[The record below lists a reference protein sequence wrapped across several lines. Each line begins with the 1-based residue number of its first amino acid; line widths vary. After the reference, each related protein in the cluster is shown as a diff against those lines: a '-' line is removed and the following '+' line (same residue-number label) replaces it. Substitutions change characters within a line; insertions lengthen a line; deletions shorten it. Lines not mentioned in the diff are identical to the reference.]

1 MLALALT
8 LAPAFAQGQDPLQEL
23 RQYDYQN
30 RKPVDAISKQI
41 VGATKDDLFR
51 IETGLIAVLLD
62 SQATL
67 AGKQEACTFLSRIGT
82 ARSVPALTKLLA
94 EPATANIARLAL
106 ERNPD
111 PVAGAALQGA
121 LGSAAGAALVGMINS
136 LGNRGEVSSVAK
148 LKPLTASSDL
158 LVAEAAVTALGKI
171 ATPASVAAL
180 RLVKNTALPT
190 APALLSVA
198 GRLAAVR
205 KRTDALEVYESLLRG
220 SQPEV
225 IRAGALT
232 GLVALDAPRLG
243 ELTLALVRT
252 APEPMLQRVA
262 GRVLGMFVEPGLVKA
277 AVAAFPT
284 LPAPAQI
291 ALLAAWSDRKEMAAA
306 GVTTTALNNT
316 DPEVQSAAIQ
326 TAIRVCDA
334 SVVPALAELAKSG
347 PASKVARESLAR
359 MGGKGV
365 EEALLK
371 LAEQGNLAVIGV
383 LGQRPSPSS
392 TARLVTLAGG
402 KEPRSAVAALK
413 VLEKTASLAQ
423 EPALVAVLVGTSE
436 DDVRDAAQAAVVA
449 IVQRSGDKEGGSAPL
464 LAAMKSASLSGK
476 SALLS
481 ALAELGGESALAVL
495 IQAATSSDDEL
506 KNAALSGLANAWGDL
521 RALPTLLKIGK
532 SGTVKSDRVLAQRGC
547 LRLLDADEKLPA
559 EQKLSQLSELFTLA
573 ERPEEKRQAL
583 SVLREVRLPGAVAL
597 AAKALDNPEL
607 VAEAADAILYLAAPQ
622 ELPAPRKRD
631 RKPLAAVT
639 GAETKAAL
647 DKVLATSQDEKV
659 RALARKLRAQ

>member
-8 LAPAFAQGQDPLQEL
+8 LTPAFAQDPLQEL

-30 RKPVDAISKQI
+30 RKPLDAISKQI
-41 VGATKDDLFR
+41 VTAGKDSTKLAAL
-51 IETGLIAVLLD
+51 EMGLVSVLQD
-62 SQATL
+62 SQSTL
-67 AGKQEACTFLSRIGT
+67 GARLEACTFLSRIGT
-82 ARSVPALTKLLA
+82 VRSVPALAKLLA
-94 EPATANIARLAL
+94 DPATANIARLAL
-106 ERNPD
+106 ERNTD
-111 PVAGAALQGA
+111 PAAGVALRAA
-121 LGSAAGAALVGMINS
+121 LGSVTGAALVGTINS

-148 LKPLTASSDL
+148 LKSLTASSDS

-180 RLVKNTALPT
+180 RLVKNTALPA

-198 GRLAAVR
+198 GKLAVAG
-205 KRTDALEVYESLLRG
+205 KRSDALGVYESLLG
-220 SQPEV
+220 GNQPEV

-232 GLVALDAPRLG
+232 GLVALNAPRLG
-243 ELTLALVRT
+243 ELALALART
-252 APEPMLQRVA
+252 APEPVLQRVA
-262 GRVLGMFVEPGLVKA
+262 GRVLGMLAEPERVKA

-284 LPAPAQI
+284 LTAPAQI
-291 ALLAAWSDRKEMAAA
+291 ALLAAWSDRKEAAAA
-306 GVTTTALNNT
+306 GVTTAALNST

-326 TAIRVCDA
+326 AAIHVCDA
-334 SVVPALAELAKSG
+334 SVVPTLAELAKSG

-383 LGQRPSPSS
+383 LGQRPSASS
-392 TARLVTLAGG
+392 TARLVTLASG
-402 KEPRSAVAALK
+402 KEPRSAAAALK

-436 DDVRDAAQAAVVA
+436 DDVRDAAQAAVIA

-495 IQAATSSDDEL
+495 IQAATSGDEEL
-506 KNAALSGLANAWGDL
+506 RNAALSGLANAWGDL
-521 RALPTLLKIGK
+521 RALPTLLNIGK
-532 SGTVKSDRVLAQRGC
+532 SATAKSDRVLAQRGS
-547 LRLLDADEKLPA
+547 LRLLAADDKLPA
-559 EQKLSQLSELFTLA
+559 EQKLAQLSELFTLA

-622 ELPAPRKRD
+622 KKD
-631 RKPLAAVT
+631 RKSLNAVT
-639 GAETKAAL
+639 GAQTKAAL

-659 RALARKLRAQ
+659 RALAQKLSAQ